1 MTDSAAPD
9 PAEGAAFNA
18 VDIDG
23 PPVSP
28 FVFVAAAV
36 DIIGVIVF
44 VILGRQ
50 SHDEGKGAMDTLEIA
65 APFLLALAV
74 AWIGT
79 RAWRH
84 VTNAAVAAIIGLV
97 TVGLGL
103 VIRRFV
109 FDRGTAPGFVIVT
122 TIVLGG
128 YLVGWR
134 FVARRTGRRRRARM

>member
-1 MTDSAAPD
+1 MSEQSHDQPSH
-9 PAEGAAFNA
+9 GQQNHR
-18 VDIDG
+18 
-23 PPVSP
+23 
-28 FVFVAAAV
+28 
-36 DIIGVIVF
+36 
-44 VILGRQ
+44 RQ